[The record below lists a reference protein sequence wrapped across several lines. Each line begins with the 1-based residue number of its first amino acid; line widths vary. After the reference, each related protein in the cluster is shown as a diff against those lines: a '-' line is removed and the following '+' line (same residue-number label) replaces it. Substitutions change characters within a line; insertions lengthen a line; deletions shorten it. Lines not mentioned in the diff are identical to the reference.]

1 MHLLAKDFTPNVHI
15 AIRVFKIF
23 TMNLSPARKPD
34 LIIVDD
40 HLIFRQGLK
49 SLINLENFAT
59 VIGEASNGL
68 EFIELLSHKKP
79 DLVLMDIDMPHMNGM
94 EATQKA
100 LAMYPDLKIIVF
112 TMFGEEEYYFKMIGL
127 GVKGFILKSS
137 GINELERAI
146 QDIMNGE
153 SYFSNELLRKII
165 NNLGHNT
172 GKKTAEIGH
181 LTVREME
188 VLQQICLG
196 FNNEEIAQK
205 LFVSA
210 KTIKSHR
217 SNLLEKTNSKNT
229 PGLILFAV
237 KNKLIQL

>member
-1 MHLLAKDFTPNVHI
+1 MKSSLPN
-15 AIRVFKIF
+15 
-23 TMNLSPARKPD
+23 KPD

-49 SLINLENFAT
+49 SLITVENFAT
-59 VIGEASNGL
+59 VIGEASNGI
-68 EFIELLSHKKP
+68 EFLELLSHQKP

-100 LAMYPDLKIIVF
+100 LEMIPDLKVIAF
-112 TMFGEEEYYFKMIGL
+112 TMFGDEEYYYKMIDL

-137 GINELERAI
+137 GINELEKAI
-146 QDIMNGE
+146 EVVMNGE

-165 NNLGHNT
+165 NNFGRNNA
-172 GKKTAEIGH
+172 KKPAEANRI
-181 LTVREME
+181 TIREME
-188 VLQQICLG
+188 VLRHICLG

-205 LFVSA
+205 LFISA

-217 SNLLEKTNSKNT
+217 SSLLEKTKCKNT
-229 PGLILFAV
+229 PALILFAV
-237 KNKLIQL
+237 KHKLIEL